1 MLNRAA
7 IVGLMK
13 EAAGHATQD
22 NGNSGL
28 LASIWTI
35 PIEQISTGHLL
46 DIERMD
52 ERYFHCL
59 GFVTYLHE

>member
-1 MLNRAA
+1 
-7 IVGLMK
+7 MK